1 MRTFL
6 QVTVLCA
13 AGVANHEAAAL
24 WFGPA
29 CREWQGRFGAPSFL
43 DTAHMRQRQGLE
55 THQHVDCL
63 WFVLLNAI
71 HRFRNPFTACLVTSE
86 VNIFLLSTYMSPAV
100 GTVQNHA
107 RLRGTLHNRVDEH
120 RMIKILPIILD

>member
-29 CREWQGRFGAPSFL
+29 CREWQGRFGAPSLL
-43 DTAHMRQRQGLE
+43 DMRQRHGLE
-55 THQHVDCL
+55 AHQHVNCL

-71 HRFRNPFTACLVTSE
+71 HRFRNPFTAQLVTS
-86 VNIFLLSTYMSPAV
+86 
-100 GTVQNHA
+100 
-107 RLRGTLHNRVDEH
+107 DE
-120 RMIKILPIILD
+120 IVFD